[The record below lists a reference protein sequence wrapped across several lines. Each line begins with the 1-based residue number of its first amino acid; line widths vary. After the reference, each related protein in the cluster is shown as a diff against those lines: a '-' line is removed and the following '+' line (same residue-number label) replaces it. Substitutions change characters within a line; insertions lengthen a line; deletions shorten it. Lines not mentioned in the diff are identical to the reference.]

1 MRSIWIIAINTY
13 REIIRDR
20 ILYGIVVLALL
31 LIGLSLALGELSF
44 AEQERIT
51 TSFGLSAIQISAV
64 ILSIFLGSSLV
75 TKEIEKKTIM
85 TLLVRP
91 VTRVQFLLGKACG
104 LLLLQ
109 LTVMSLLA
117 GVLILIF
124 NQLNIEIKYQLFYA
138 LHGVMLEAVV
148 LLGLALFFSIFASP
162 MMVVAFTLGLFL
174 IGHWLDSLSYFTR
187 KDPNSAMGII
197 GDWIPKIVP
206 NLEFFNFKSFVVY
219 ADPIQ
224 LHEIVW
230 PTVHSM
236 AWFAGLLIVASYIFG
251 RRDFA

>member
-1 MRSIWIIAINTY
+1 MRSIWIIAVNTY

-44 AEQERIT
+44 AEKERIT
-51 TSFGLSAIQISAV
+51 ASFGLSAIQFSAV
-64 ILSIFLGSSLV
+64 ILSIFLGSTLV

-91 VTRVQFLLGKACG
+91 VTRVQFLLGKAFG

-109 LTVMSLLA
+109 VTVMTLLA

-124 NQLNIEIKYQLFYA
+124 SQMGIALKYQLFFA
-138 LHGVMLEAVV
+138 LHGVLLEAVV

-174 IGHWLDSLSYFTR
+174 IGHWLDSLTYFTR
-187 KDPNSAMGII
+187 KDPNGAMGFL
-197 GDWIPKIVP
+197 GEWIPRIVP
-206 NLEFFNFKSFVVY
+206 NLEYFNFRSFVVY
-219 ADPIQ
+219 ADPISWGDM
-224 LHEIVW
+224 VW
-230 PTVHSM
+230 PTIHSLG
-236 AWFAGLLIVASYIFG
+236 WFAGLLIAAAFIFG